1 MHDLIIQGGTLVDG
15 TGRPAR
21 TGDVAIADGRIVAV
35 GKNLG
40 AARRT
45 IKADGLLV
53 TPGWVDIH
61 THYDGQVTWDPLLTP
76 SLWHGVT
83 SVVMGNCGVGFAP
96 AALDRHEWLIGLM
109 EGVEDIPGASL
120 AAGIRWN
127 WETFP
132 EYLDALSALPHATDV
147 GAMLTHGALR
157 AYVMGERGAKNKP
170 ATADDLARMTTLV
183 RAALEAGAIG
193 VSTSRTKV
201 HIAIDGEPVPG
212 TFATEEEL
220 TAIAR
225 GIVQSGRGLLEV
237 ANAGVAGEEPGAM
250 AQEMAWMRNV
260 SLATGCPITFL
271 LVQNNAEP
279 DLWRE
284 LLRQTAEANRAGAR
298 ITPQAFGRPTTIL
311 FGLQNCE
318 HPFRFLPSFA
328 PLLEKP
334 LAEQVAALR
343 DPALRARL
351 LSEEDPN
358 TTGFSMLYKMPTLW
372 DNTYAMGSPLN
383 YFPSKA
389 DSIAA
394 IARQRGCDPR
404 EVAYD
409 RLLERDGHAFLMYAV
424 VGYAD
429 GTPQAI
435 YEMITHPLTIVGGS
449 DAGAHCR
456 IICDAGLPTFT
467 LTEWVRDADPKYRL
481 TLEQAVKRL
490 THDTARLFGMQD
502 RGTLEAGMRADL
514 NLIDYANL
522 ASHDPY
528 IVDDLPAG
536 KSRLMQTTSG
546 YEATFVSGEMVQE
559 RGQETGARP
568 GRVIRSCSTQSTGS
582 L

>member
-1 MHDLIIQGGTLVDG
+1 MHDLLIKGGSIVDG
-15 TGRPAR
+15 TGKPAQ
-21 TGDVAIADGRIVAV
+21 TGDVAIAQGRIAAV
-35 GKNLG
+35 GKDLG
-40 AARRT
+40 PARRT
-45 IKADGLLV
+45 INADGLLV

-96 AALDRHEWLIGLM
+96 AAPDRHEWLIGLM

-127 WETFP
+127 WESFP
-132 EYLDALSALPHATDV
+132 EYLDALNALPHATDV

-170 ATADDLARMTTLV
+170 PTAQDLERMTALV
-183 RAALEAGAIG
+183 RAALEAGAVG

-201 HIAIDGEPVPG
+201 HIAVDGEPVPG

-225 GIVQSGRGLLEV
+225 GIVQARRGLLEV

-250 AQEMAWMRNV
+250 AQEMIWMRNV
-260 SLATGCPITFL
+260 SAATGCPITFL
-271 LVQNNAEP
+271 LVQANNEP

-284 LLRQTAEANRAGAR
+284 VLQQTAAANRAGAR
-298 ITPQAFGRPTTIL
+298 ITPQVFGRPTTIL
-311 FGLQNCE
+311 FGLQNGE
-318 HPFRFLPSFA
+318 HPFRFVPSFA
-328 PLLEKP
+328 PLLDKP
-334 LAEQVAALR
+334 LEEQVVAMR
-343 DPALRARL
+343 DPSLRARL

-358 TTGFSMLYKMPTLW
+358 TVGFSMLYKMPTLW

-383 YFPSKA
+383 YFPSK
-389 DSIAA
+389 DESIAA
-394 IARQRGCDPR
+394 IARRQHRDPR

-409 RLLERDGHAFLMYAV
+409 LLLERDGRAFLMYAV

-429 GTPQAI
+429 GTPKAL
-435 YEMITHPLTIVGGS
+435 YEMLTHPLTVIGGS

-456 IICDAGLPTFT
+456 IICDAGLPTFM
-467 LTEWVRDADPKYRL
+467 LTGWVRDMAPPYNFPLETIVKKY
-481 TLEQAVKRL
+481 
-490 THDTARLFGMQD
+490 THDTARLFGMPD
-502 RGTLEAGMRADL
+502 RGTLEVGMKADL

-522 ASHDPY
+522 ASNDPY

-559 RGQETGARP
+559 RGRETGARP
-568 GRVIRSCSTQSTGS
+568 GKVIRSASVSV
-582 L
+582 